1 MSVDASSPGST
12 DKAADPIVIDIGKQ
26 RRKRVKQLRKGGGK
40 LMDEVH
46 AAIGELRRSGSIS
59 SSAQPV
65 IVIVRERERP
75 MRGFMPSM
83 F

>member
-1 MSVDASSPGST
+1 MSPDPTHAGTT
-12 DKAADPIVIDIGKQ
+12 DKSADPIVVDIGKQ

-59 SSAQPV
+59 GSAQPV
-65 IVIVRERERP
+65 IVIVRERPRK

>member
-1 MSVDASSPGST
+1 MSPDATATGST
-12 DKAADPIVIDIGKQ
+12 DTAADPIVVDIGKQ
-26 RRKRVKQLRKGGGK
+26 RRKRVKQLRRGGGK

-46 AAIGELRRSGSIS
+46 AAIGELRRAGSIS
-59 SSAQPV
+59 ATAQPV
-65 IVIVRERERP
+65 IVIVRERPRR